1 MTNIFSAD
9 SWISSVWGSGASVSQ
24 GSGMMG
30 ALQGAGKHALGSS
43 KAYLANNA
51 VAANALATITSG
63 GTTDLT
69 TLAMQAGDLAKQKRM
84 EERAA
89 FLEKF
94 RSPPPPPVK
103 LDPFIYFDD
112 GSTLD
117 TVNNVLTMVNGKKIN
132 SVTGADW
139 VDPASI
145 INLANGSY
153 IDTMN
158 NIMYMPDG
166 SKIDTVTGLTI
177 SVTA

>member
-1 MTNIFSAD
+1 MNIFSAD
-9 SWISSVWGSGASVSQ
+9 SWISSVYSSGASVAQ

-30 ALQGAGKHALGSS
+30 ALQGAGKNPLGST
-43 KAYLANNA
+43 KAYLTNNA
-51 VAANALATITSG
+51 IAANALATITSG

-69 TLAMQAGDLAKQKRM
+69 TLAMQAGDLAQQKRM
-84 EERAA
+84 QDRAA
-89 FLEKF
+89 LLEKF
-94 RSPPPPPVK
+94 RTPPPPPVK
-103 LDPFIYFDD
+103 LDPFIYFED

-117 TVNNVLTMVNGKKIN
+117 TVNNVITMVSGKKIN
-132 SVTGADW
+132 AATGADW

-153 IDTMN
+153 IDTQN

>member
-1 MTNIFSAD
+1 MTTIFSTD
-9 SWISSVWGSGASVSQ
+9 SWISSVWGTGASVSQ

-30 ALQGAGKHALGSS
+30 ALQGAGKYPMGSS

-51 VAANALATITSG
+51 VAANALSTITAG

-69 TLAMQAGDLAKQKRM
+69 TLAIQAGDLAKQKRM
-84 EERAA
+84 QERAA
-89 FLEKF
+89 FLEKL
-94 RSPPPPPVK
+94 RTPPPPPVK

-132 SVTGADW
+132 SVTGANW

-153 IDTMN
+153 LDTAN
-158 NIMYMPDG
+158 NILVMPDG
-166 SKIDTVTGLTI
+166 TKIDTVTGLII